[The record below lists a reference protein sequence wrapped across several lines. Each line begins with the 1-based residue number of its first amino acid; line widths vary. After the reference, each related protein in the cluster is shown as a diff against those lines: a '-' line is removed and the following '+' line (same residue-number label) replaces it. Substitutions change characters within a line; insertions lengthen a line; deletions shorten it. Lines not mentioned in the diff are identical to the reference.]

1 MNQDFADIIKR
12 IIAEQSNDKDAK
24 NALTKAI
31 KMRFAEELKTANE
44 KERPFTKAYLAQK
57 LHEEGR
63 FDLTLCNKTL
73 DTLCEALFNEQAT
86 ETLPESAPQQQAAQR
101 LAAEPT
107 NKMPRRATGKWTYIL
122 PIIILTLL
130 VVIAAGVWYKVWT
143 LYIKPEITTEQTDPG
158 GDENE

>member
-31 KMRFAEELKTANE
+31 KMRFAEELKNANQ

-86 ETLPESAPQQQAAQR
+86 ETLPELAPQPQAAQR
-101 LAAEPT
+101 LTAEPT
-107 NKMPRRATGKWTYIL
+107 NKVPRIATDKRTYIL
-122 PIIILTLL
+122 TIIVLTLL
-130 VVIAAGVWYKVWT
+130 FVIVVGVWYEVWT
-143 LYIKPEITTEQTDPG
+143 LYIKPEITTEQTNSG
-158 GDENE
+158 GDKK